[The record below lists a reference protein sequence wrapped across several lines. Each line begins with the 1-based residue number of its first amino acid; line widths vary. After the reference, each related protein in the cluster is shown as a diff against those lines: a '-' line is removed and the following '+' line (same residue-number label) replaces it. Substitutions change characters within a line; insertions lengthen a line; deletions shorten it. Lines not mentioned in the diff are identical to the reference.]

1 VERQKEKEEERKE
14 RKKIEE
20 KEYFK
25 MARKTFKETKDI
37 INETTIKKMNL
48 TQARVRLRGLLNFRE
63 AKALYEKQG

>member
-1 VERQKEKEEERKE
+1 
-14 RKKIEE
+14 
-20 KEYFK
+20 